1 MRKRRIA
8 MLLGAAV
15 IAFILTGCSGK
26 APAGSAGTQAVSEN
40 SKEADS
46 KAQAETE
53 GKPEAGDSAPS
64 GETVV
69 IKFGHNYSVDHPA
82 EIVGQWMGGQ
92 LAEKS
97 GGRIVLETY
106 PSGQLGTSNELM
118 NSVTNGTI
126 ESCVTSTFGTLEKNI
141 YTVELPYLFSGFDH
155 VKKFMHSEESAQL
168 LSLLDAKGV
177 HANGWWPVG
186 WRNIGNNK
194 REVKSPA
201 DLKGLLIRAFDNE
214 ILIDTLKALG
224 ANTTVMNV
232 SEVYV
237 ALQTGALDGEENPF
251 LNTYTM
257 SFFEI
262 EKYKTETHHMMNF
275 DVVAFNQK
283 FWDSLSAEDQKL
295 IDEVVSEGCDMYA
308 DLVAESDDK
317 YRDLLEE
324 GGVQITPI
332 EDYAP
337 WIQAVKPVYE
347 KWEKELDADL
357 IQSVRDMGW

>member
-1 MRKRRIA
+1 MRRSRIIT
-8 MLLGAAV
+8 LLGTV
-15 IAFILTGCSGK
+15 IAAAILGGCGVK
-26 APAGSAGTQAVSEN
+26 EPDKTAVTQAVSD
-40 SKEADS
+40 SGTQADS
-46 KAQAETE
+46 GQEESEKETE
-53 GKPEAGDSAPS
+53 AAQGDRI
-64 GETVV
+64 V

-82 EIVGQWMGGQ
+82 EIVGQWMSSQ
-92 LAEKS
+92 LLEKS
-97 GGRIVLETY
+97 GGRIVMETY

-141 YTVELPYLFSGFDH
+141 YTVELPYLFSDFGH
-155 VKKFMHSEESAQL
+155 VKKFMHSEESGML
-168 LSLLDAKGV
+168 LSMLDAKGV

-194 REVKSPA
+194 REIKNPA

-275 DVVAFNQK
+275 DVVAFNGK

-295 IDEVVSEGCDMYA
+295 IDEVVAEGCDMYA

-317 YRDLLEE
+317 YHTLLED
-324 GGVQITPI
+324 GGVRITPI
-332 EDYAP
+332 EDYSP
-337 WIQAVKPVYE
+337 WIEAVKPVYD
-347 KWEKELDADL
+347 KWEKELDGDL
-357 IQSVRDMGW
+357 IQRVKDMGW

>member
-8 MLLGAAV
+8 ILLGAAV
-15 IAFILTGCSGK
+15 IASTLTGCSGK
-26 APAGSAGTQAVSEN
+26 APAGTQAVSEN
-40 SKEADS
+40 NKETDP
-46 KAQAETE
+46 KAQAEAE
-53 GKPEAGDSAPS
+53 GKPEAEAQS

-168 LSLLDAKGV
+168 LSQLDAKGV

-257 SFFEI
+257 SF
-262 EKYKTETHHMMNF
+262 
-275 DVVAFNQK
+275 
-283 FWDSLSAEDQKL
+283 LKL
-295 IDEVVSEGCDMYA
+295 RNT
-308 DLVAESDDK
+308 K
-317 YRDLLEE
+317 QR
-324 GGVQITPI
+324 PI
-332 EDYAP
+332 
-337 WIQAVKPVYE
+337 I
-347 KWEKELDADL
+347 
-357 IQSVRDMGW
+357 

>member
-1 MRKRRIA
+1 
-8 MLLGAAV
+8 MLLGAVVTVLALMGCTGKGAV
-15 IAFILTGCSGK
+15 Q
-26 APAGSAGTQAVSEN
+26 TQANRVESNGSGQASDDMAAGASSEGTG
-40 SKEADS
+40 E
-46 KAQAETE
+46 
-53 GKPEAGDSAPS
+53 PVS
-64 GETVV
+64 GERIV
-69 IKFGHNYSVDHPA
+69 IKFGHNYAVDHPA
-82 EIVGQWMGGQ
+82 EIVGQWMAGQ
-92 LAEKS
+92 LADKS
-97 GGRIVLETY
+97 GGRIILETY

-126 ESCVTSTFGTLEKNI
+126 ESCVTSTFGTIEKNI
-141 YTVELPYLFSGFDH
+141 YTVELPYLFSDFNH
-155 VKKFMHSEESAQL
+155 VKKFMQSQESEQL
-168 LSLLDAKGV
+168 LSLLDTKGV

-194 REVKSPA
+194 HEIKTPA

-262 EKYKTETHHMMNF
+262 EKFKAETHHMMNF
-275 DVVAFNQK
+275 DVVAFNGK
-283 FWDSLSAEDQKL
+283 FWDSLSPADQKL
-295 IDEVVSEGCDMYA
+295 IDDVVAEGCGMYA

-317 YRDLLEE
+317 YRGLLEE
-324 GGVQITPI
+324 GGVNITPV
-332 EDYAP
+332 EDYGP
-337 WIQAVKPVYE
+337 WIEAVQPVYD
-347 KWEKELDADL
+347 KWTKELDGNL
-357 IQSVRDMGW
+357 IQGVRDMGW

>member
-1 MRKRRIA
+1 M
-8 MLLGAAV
+8 
-15 IAFILTGCSGK
+15 
-26 APAGSAGTQAVSEN
+26 
-40 SKEADS
+40 
-46 KAQAETE
+46 
-53 GKPEAGDSAPS
+53 
-64 GETVV
+64 
-69 IKFGHNYSVDHPA
+69 
-82 EIVGQWMGGQ
+82 
-92 LAEKS
+92 
-97 GGRIVLETY
+97 
-106 PSGQLGTSNELM
+106 
-118 NSVTNGTI
+118 
-126 ESCVTSTFGTLEKNI
+126 
-141 YTVELPYLFSGFDH
+141 
-155 VKKFMHSEESAQL
+155 
-168 LSLLDAKGV
+168 
-177 HANGWWPVG
+177 G

-295 IDEVVSEGCDMYA
+295 IDEVVAEGCDMYA

-317 YRDLLEE
+317 YRGLLEE
-324 GGVQITPI
+324 GGVKITPI

-337 WIQAVKPVYE
+337 WIQAVRPVYE

-357 IQSVRDMGW
+357 IQNVRDMGW